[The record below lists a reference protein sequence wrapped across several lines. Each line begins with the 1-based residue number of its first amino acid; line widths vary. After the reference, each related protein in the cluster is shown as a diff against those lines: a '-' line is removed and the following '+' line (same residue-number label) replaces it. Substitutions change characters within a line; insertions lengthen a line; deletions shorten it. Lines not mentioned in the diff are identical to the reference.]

1 MILQAMYIGTKTVD
15 EKERTNSKTG
25 EKIPAFKG
33 VRYMFMV
40 NEWSEDG
47 ELADTYGRTYQDKR
61 EDHEKI
67 DAIENGVVK
76 LGDIVNVNIRN
87 QDLNVNFFCRLEEDA
102 PLPF

>member
-1 MILQAMYIGTKTVD
+1 MILQAMYIGKKTVD

-47 ELADTYGRTYQDKR
+47 ELADTYGRTY
-61 EDHEKI
+61 
-67 DAIENGVVK
+67 
-76 LGDIVNVNIRN
+76 
-87 QDLNVNFFCRLEEDA
+87 
-102 PLPF
+102 

>member
-1 MILQAMYIGTKTVD
+1 MVLQAMYIGKKTVD

-25 EKIPAFKG
+25 ETIPAFKG

-40 NEWSEDG
+40 NEWS
-47 ELADTYGRTYQDKR
+47 
-61 EDHEKI
+61 